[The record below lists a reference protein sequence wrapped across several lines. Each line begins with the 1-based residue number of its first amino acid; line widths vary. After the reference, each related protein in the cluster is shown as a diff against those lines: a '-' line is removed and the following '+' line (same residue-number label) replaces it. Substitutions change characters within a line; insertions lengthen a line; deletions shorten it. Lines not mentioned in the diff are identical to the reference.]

1 MNVDLISLSNNS
13 IIKQQPG
20 GAVVWNNAGL
30 TSMTIIEP
38 VTGWLEIVDIP
49 MFDLNEVMSGNYEYI
64 HT

>member
-49 MFDLNEVMSGNYEYI
+49 MFDLNEVMTGNYEYI